1 MIGKLNENHQYL
13 IEKYLDA
20 PLFVF
25 EIKNNKGFYLFL
37 NLLRYIIYLF
47 FENR

>member
-25 EIKNNKGFYLFL
+25 EIRNNKGLYSFL
-37 NLLRYIIYLF
+37 NFLRYIIYLYF
-47 FENR
+47 LKR